1 MKWLGIA
8 LILLGSSGI
17 GFRMA
22 GELEQRIRMLR
33 GLQQAL
39 QLLKGELRCGR
50 RTLTES
56 LRNVSGH
63 VDAPFSEFFSRIG
76 EELARRDGSSA
87 EEIWRENLDR
97 YAGAYL
103 MQPPERRALQRL
115 GSVLGYLDM
124 KAQLEALEECLG
136 QLQLA
141 EEEARGQA
149 FGRRKLYRYLG
160 MLGGMFLVIL
170 IV

>member
-1 MKWLGIA
+1 MKWMGIT

-22 GELEQRIRMLR
+22 GELEERIRMLR

-39 QLLKGELRCGR
+39 QLLRGELRCGR
-50 RTLTES
+50 QTLTES

-63 VDAPFSEFFSRIG
+63 VEAPFADFFGQTG
-76 EELARRDGSSA
+76 EELARRSGSSA
-87 EEIWRENLDR
+87 EEIWRDNLSR
-97 YAGAYL
+97 YADILSMRPA
-103 MQPPERRALQRL
+103 ERQALERL

-124 KAQLEALEECLG
+124 EAQLEALEECLS
-136 QLQLA
+136 QLRLA
-141 EEEARGQA
+141 EEEARQQA
-149 FGRRKLYRYLG
+149 SGSRKLYRYLG